1 MSLKTKNIKSNSQ
14 FFSTEKKTVI
24 GILNITTDS
33 FYDGGKYLDND
44 KIISRCRIMLE
55 EGASIIDIGAQSSR
69 PGSSQISSEEE
80 LIKLIPTI
88 KLLKNTFKDIIL
100 SIDTFWANTAKKC
113 VSVGADIINDI
124 SAGEI
129 DDAMFSTIAELN
141 VPYIIMHM
149 KGTPKNMQKNPSYND
164 VTKEIV
170 SYFREKISKLNKL
183 GFYKIIIDPGFGF
196 GKTIQHNYQ
205 LLNNLNDLTHLKL
218 PILIG
223 VSRKSMIYN
232 LLGTTPQKAL
242 NGTSIIN
249 TIALQNG
256 ANILRVHDVKEA
268 YECIKIT
275 TFAKKNC
282 KWNS

>member
-1 MSLKTKNIKSNSQ
+1 MSLKTKNIKSNSR

-33 FYDGGKYLDND
+33 FYDGGKYIDND

-129 DDAMFSTIAELN
+129 DDTMFSTIAELN

-149 KGTPKNMQKNPSYND
+149 KGRPKDMQKNPSYND
-164 VTKEIV
+164 VTKEIL
-170 SYFREKISKLNKL
+170 SYFRKKISKLNKL

-205 LLNNLNDLTHLKL
+205 LLNNLNDLTHLKT

-232 LLGTTPQKAL
+232 LLETTPQKAL

-275 TFAKKNC
+275 TFAKKNL
-282 KWNS
+282 

>member
-170 SYFREKISKLNKL
+170 SYFRERISKLNKL

-275 TFAKKNC
+275 TFAKK
-282 KWNS
+282 KL